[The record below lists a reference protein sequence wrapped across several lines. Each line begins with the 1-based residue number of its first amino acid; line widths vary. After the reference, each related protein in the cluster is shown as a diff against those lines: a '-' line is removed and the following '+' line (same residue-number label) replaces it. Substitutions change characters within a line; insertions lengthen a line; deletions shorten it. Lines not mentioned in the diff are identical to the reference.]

1 MYNTKISYIKND
13 SFLDDCLPIY
23 EFYNKNLILRIP
35 FSNSHDENGHS
46 LIAEYY
52 IPLKELKEE
61 LEKV

>member
-1 MYNTKISYIKND
+1 MYNTKISYVSSD
-13 SFLDDCLPIY
+13 GSDDRLPIY
-23 EFYNKNLILRIP
+23 EFYDKNLILRIP
-35 FSNSHDENGHS
+35 FLNFHDEDGHP

>member
-1 MYNTKISYIKND
+1 MYNTKISYIKGD
-13 SFLDDCLPIY
+13 GLDDCLPIY
-23 EFYNKNLILRIP
+23 EFYDKNLILRIP
-35 FSNSHDENGHS
+35 FTDFHDEDDHP

>member
-1 MYNTKISYIKND
+1 MYNTKISYIK
-13 SFLDDCLPIY
+13 SEGFLDDCLPIY
-23 EFYNKNLILRIP
+23 EFYDKNLILRIP
-35 FSNSHDENGHS
+35 FSNSHDENGFP